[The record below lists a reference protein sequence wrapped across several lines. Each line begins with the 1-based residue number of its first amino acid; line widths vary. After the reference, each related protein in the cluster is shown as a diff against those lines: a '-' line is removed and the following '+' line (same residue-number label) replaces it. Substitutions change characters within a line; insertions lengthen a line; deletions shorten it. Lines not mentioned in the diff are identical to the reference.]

1 MSIEVHDKSDES
13 RYEALLDG
21 QPVGFAYY
29 RAEPG
34 RVVFTHTEVR
44 AEAEGK
50 GVGSALVRSALD
62 DVRRRG
68 LSVIPL
74 CPFVRSYI
82 ARHPEYDDL
91 VP

>member
-1 MSIEVHDKSDES
+1 MSIDVHDDPDES

-21 QPVGFAYY
+21 QPAGFAYY
-29 RAEPG
+29 RTEPG

-50 GVGSALVRSALD
+50 GVGSALVRWALD

-68 LSVIPL
+68 LFAIPL
-74 CPFVRSYI
+74 CPFVRSFI

>member
-1 MSIEVHDKSDES
+1 MIDVRDNSDES
-13 RYEALLDG
+13 RYEARLDD

-34 RVVFTHTEVR
+34 RVIFTHTEVR

-50 GVGSALVRSALD
+50 GVGSALVRWALD

-68 LSVIPL
+68 LAVVPL
-74 CPFVRSYI
+74 CPFVRGFIS
-82 ARHPEYDDL
+82 RHPEYQDL
-91 VP
+91 VA